1 MIQFE
6 VNITPMG
13 AVRMTQ
19 RSKWKNQ
26 SAQNYLR
33 YKNIIGLSAR
43 KQFAEP
49 LGGPIAT
56 EIEFYYPVPK
66 RFNKKEKSEAIA
78 GTRFP
83 TVKPDIDNC
92 VKGIFDSLNKIAW
105 EDDNRV
111 VALITRKYY
120 STNPRIVIKVWEVEG
135 A

>member
-6 VNITPMG
+6 VKVTPMG

-26 SAQNYLR
+26 SAKNYLQ
-33 YKNIIGLSAR
+33 YKNIIGYAA
-43 KQFAEP
+43 KKHFEEP
-49 LGGPIAT
+49 INGPVAT

-66 RFNKKEKSEAIA
+66 SWTKKEKADA
-78 GTRFP
+78 LNGRTFP
-83 TVKPDIDNC
+83 IVKPDIDNV

-120 STNPRIVIKVWEVEG
+120 STQPRIVIKVWEVD
-135 A
+135 AA

>member
-6 VNITPMG
+6 VNVPPMG

-26 SAQNYLR
+26 SAKNYLQ
-33 YKNIIGLSAR
+33 YKNIVGYTAR
-43 KQFAEP
+43 KHFEVP
-49 LGGPIAT
+49 INGPVAT
-56 EIEFYYPVPK
+56 EIEFYYPIPK
-66 RFNKKEKSEAIA
+66 RFNKTDRVAALNGQI
-78 GTRFP
+78 FP
-83 TVKPDIDNC
+83 TVKPDIDNV

-120 STNPRIVIKVWEVEG
+120 STQPRIVIKVWEVD
-135 A
+135 AA

>member
-6 VNITPMG
+6 VNVPPMG

-26 SAQNYLR
+26 SAKNYLQ
-33 YKNIIGLSAR
+33 YKSIVGYAA
-43 KQFAEP
+43 KKHFEEP
-49 LGGPIAT
+49 INGPVAA
-56 EIEFYYPVPK
+56 EIEFFYPLPK
-66 RFNKKEKSEAIA
+66 RFNKKDRAAALNGQI
-78 GTRFP
+78 FP
-83 TVKPDIDNC
+83 TVKPDIDNV

-120 STNPRIVIKVWEVEG
+120 STQPRIVIKVWEVD
-135 A
+135 AA

>member
-6 VNITPMG
+6 VNVPPMG

-19 RSKWKNQ
+19 RSKWKNR
-26 SAQNYLR
+26 SAQSYLQ
-33 YKNIIGLSAR
+33 YKSVVGYAA
-43 KQFAEP
+43 KKHFVEP
-49 LGGPIAT
+49 INGPVAT
-56 EIEFYYPVPK
+56 EIDFYYPVPK
-66 RFNKKEKSEAIA
+66 SWSKKEKDRALKGE
-78 GTRFP
+78 TFP
-83 TVKPDIDNC
+83 TVKPDIDNV

-120 STNPRIVIKVWEVEG
+120 STQPRIVIKVWEVEV

>member
-6 VNITPMG
+6 VNVPPMG

-26 SAQNYLR
+26 SAKNYLQ
-33 YKNIIGLSAR
+33 YKNIVGYAAR
-43 KQFAEP
+43 KHFKVP
-49 LGGPIAT
+49 INGPVAT
-56 EIEFYYPVPK
+56 EIEFYYPVPQSWSK
-66 RFNKKEKSEAIA
+66 KDKNKALSGQI
-78 GTRFP
+78 FP
-83 TVKPDIDNC
+83 TVKPDIDNV

-120 STNPRIVIKVWEVEG
+120 STQPRIVIKVWEVD
-135 A
+135 AA